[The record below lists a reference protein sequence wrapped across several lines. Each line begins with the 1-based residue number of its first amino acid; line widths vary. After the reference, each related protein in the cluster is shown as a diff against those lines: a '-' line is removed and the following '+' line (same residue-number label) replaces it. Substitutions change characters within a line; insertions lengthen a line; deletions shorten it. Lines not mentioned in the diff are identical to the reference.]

1 MNPDIEDQISSN
13 VLLEAKMAIE
23 TNEKC
28 NADTDGEYLIDPV
41 ICVGYAEGA
50 IVNCQVNMV
59 Q

>member
-1 MNPDIEDQISSN
+1 
-13 VLLEAKMAIE
+13 MAIE